1 MTEVQIVLQNSFTR
15 DSLFAHFDSRNLWT
29 HRAGLRFNI
38 LIEFFRP
45 FCIMQYALPDV
56 NSMNCNAS
64 EDSLGYPLASETFVN
79 KNRYSLY
86 FNYFNYLFFFFNF
99 PSMSS
104 EISKRGHLT
113 SHIQQMHLVLEIWC
127 KPDIRFRKLIAF
139 FFFYLGN
146 TKIIYLHICLHI
158 LIIWK
163 RKKINKRI
171 QRAETFFNKY

>member
-1 MTEVQIVLQNSFTR
+1 MLQNRFTR
-15 DSLFAHFDSRNLWT
+15 DSLSAHFDSRNLWT

-38 LIEFFRP
+38 LIEFFWP

-86 FNYFNYLFFFFNF
+86 FNYFNYLFFFNL

-104 EISKRGHLT
+104 ET

-139 FFFYLGN
+139 FFFISVIRKLYTYRYAYIFLLDG
-146 TKIIYLHICLHI
+146 
-158 LIIWK
+158 K

-171 QRAETFFNKY
+171 QRAETCFNKY